1 MKNKMKLKLQEA
13 RDYLAPLSEE
23 DFTVVFPD
31 WKSTQAAHISAGLS
45 VEESWELFCKEWV
58 RRGGPRVIEVGV

>member
-1 MKNKMKLKLQEA
+1 VKSKMRLKLQDA
-13 RDYLAPLSEE
+13 RDYLAPLSKE
-23 DFTVVFPD
+23 DFSVVFPN
-31 WKSTQAAHISAGLS
+31 WKSAQAAHISAGLS